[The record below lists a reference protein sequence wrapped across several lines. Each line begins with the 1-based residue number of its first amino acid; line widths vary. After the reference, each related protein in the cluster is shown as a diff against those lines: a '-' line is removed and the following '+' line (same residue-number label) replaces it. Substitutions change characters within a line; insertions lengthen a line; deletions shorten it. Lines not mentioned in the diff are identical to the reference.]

1 MQDLTQFLERENV
14 SGSDSLI
21 IRVAIIQLLARLH
34 TIFIDF
40 FLVRKTPNFIQNKE
54 DQHKFFKPENKSSSN
69 LIIILG
75 CYEILFLLN

>member
-40 FLVRKTPNFIQNKE
+40 FLVRPDTPILQNKE

-69 LIIILG
+69 LIIILD

>member
-40 FLVRKTPNFIQNKE
+40 FLIRPDTPILYKIKKISINL
-54 DQHKFFKPENKSSSN
+54 SN
-69 LIIILG
+69 PRIN
-75 CYEILFLLN
+75 LLPI